1 MAVKKQAEAATGS
14 RQAAY
19 SARNRAR
26 LIKDAQEVLAE
37 IGPSATIEQIAS
49 HAEVSPTTVYKYFEN
64 KDQLF
69 IEALGEAWVGFLI
82 WSNQFKAPGDRLERT
97 FDSGRK
103 LFWAGQTHPQFASML
118 HNCLNDLADFIVN
131 SDNGEAK
138 RVFHELAKGGDLKL
152 EDFDKRFTLW
162 TSIYTGILKSVFV
175 TEELSPSEANEA
187 FGIGLSIWGISE
199 AKAKKLISR
208 PLAFGPTE

>member
-1 MAVKKQAEAATGS
+1 MAVKKQAETTIGG

-82 WSNQFKAPGDRLERT
+82 WSSEIKTPGDRFERT
-97 FDSGRK
+97 LDIGRRV
-103 LFWAGQTHPQFASML
+103 FWARQTHPLFAQML
-118 HNCLNDLADFIVN
+118 HNSLNQMSEIIIL
-131 SDNGEAK
+131 SDRGEGKKAF
-138 RVFHELAKGGDLKL
+138 RAFAASGELKED
-152 EDFDKRFTLW
+152 DFDERYVLW
-162 TSIYTGILKSVFV
+162 SSLYVGLLKSVFV
-175 TEELSPSEANEA
+175 TEDLSPEEANVA
-187 FGIGLSIWGISE
+187 FGIGLSVWGVSE
-199 AKAKKLISR
+199 ARAKKIVSR
-208 PLAFGPTE
+208 PLGLAAVQ

>member
-1 MAVKKQAEAATGS
+1 MAVKKQVEAATGS

-103 LFWAGQTHPQFASML
+103 LFWAGQTHPQLAQML
-118 HNCLNDLADFIVN
+118 HNCLNEMAEFLIH

-138 RVFHELAKGGDLKL
+138 KVFHELAKGGELKL
-152 EDFDKRFTLW
+152 DDFDKRFTMW
-162 TSIYTGILKSVFV
+162 ENIYTGILKSVFV
-175 TEELSPSEANEA
+175 TEELSPTEANVA
-187 FGIGLSIWGISE
+187 FGIGLSVWGISE

>member
-1 MAVKKQAEAATGS
+1 MAAKKQVQAATTS

-37 IGPSATIEQIAS
+37 IGPTATIEQIAA

-69 IEALGEAWVGFLI
+69 IEALGEAWIGFLI

-97 FDSGRK
+97 LDSGRK
-103 LFWAGQTHPQFASML
+103 LFWARQTHPQLAQML
-118 HNCLNDLADFIVN
+118 HNCLDEMAEFLAQA
-131 SDNGEAK
+131 DNGEGKKA
-138 RVFHELAKGGDLKL
+138 FYEIAKGGDLKL
-152 EDFDKRFTLW
+152 EDFDKRFMLW
-162 TSIYTGILKSVFV
+162 INIYNGILKSVFV
-175 TEELSPSEANEA
+175 TEELTPEEANVA
-187 FGIGLSIWGISE
+187 FGIGLSVWGISE

-208 PLAFGPTE
+208 PLAFGPTA

>member
-1 MAVKKQAEAATGS
+1 VAVKKQTPAAPGS

-37 IGPSATIEQIAS
+37 IGPSATIEQIAA
-49 HAEVSPTTVYKYFEN
+49 HAEVSPTTIYKYFEN

-82 WSNQFKAPGDRLERT
+82 WSNQFKAPGDRVERT

-103 LFWAGQTHPQFASML
+103 LFWARQTHPQLAQML
-118 HNCLNDLADFIVN
+118 HNCLNDMAQFIIH

-138 RVFHELAKGGDLKL
+138 RVFHEFAKGGDIKL
-152 EDFDKRFTLW
+152 EDFDMRFALW
-162 TSIYTGILKSVFV
+162 ESIYSGILKSVFV
-175 TEELSPSEANEA
+175 TEEMSPTEANVA
-187 FGIGLSIWGISE
+187 FGIGLSVWGISE

>member
-1 MAVKKQAEAATGS
+1 MAVKKQTQAATTS

-37 IGPSATIEQIAS
+37 IGPTATIEQIAA

-97 FDSGRK
+97 LDSGRK
-103 LFWAGQTHPQFASML
+103 LFWARQTHPQLAQML
-118 HNCLNDLADFIVN
+118 HNCLDEMAEFLAQA
-131 SDNGEAK
+131 DNGEGKKA
-138 RVFHELAKGGDLKL
+138 FYEIAKGGDLKL

-162 TSIYTGILKSVFV
+162 INIYNGILRSVFV
-175 TEELSPSEANEA
+175 TEEFTPEEANVA
-187 FGIGLSIWGISE
+187 FGIGLSVWGISE

-208 PLAFGPTE
+208 PLAFGPTA

>member
-1 MAVKKQAEAATGS
+1 MAVKKQVQAATTS

-37 IGPSATIEQIAS
+37 IGPSATIEQIAA
-49 HAEVSPTTVYKYFEN
+49 HAEVSPTTIYKYFEN

-82 WSNQFKAPGDRLERT
+82 WSNQFKAPGDRVERT
-97 FDSGRK
+97 LDSGRK
-103 LFWAGQTHPQFASML
+103 LFWARQTHPQFAQML
-118 HNCLNDLADFIVN
+118 HNCLDEMAEFLIH

-138 RVFHELAKGGDLKL
+138 RVFHEFAKSGDFKL
-152 EDFDKRFTLW
+152 DDFDKRFALW
-162 TSIYTGILKSVFV
+162 ESIYSGILKSVFV
-175 TEELSPSEANEA
+175 TEEMSPTEANVA
-187 FGIGLSIWGISE
+187 FGIGLSVWGISE